1 MDQYDRVI
9 WRGAYMT
16 RRQRQALIATE
27 NHIRDEHPRWDF
39 RFTVPQG
46 SWRPQTSYSGTSH
59 TGAGVVD
66 LQYAGFYGDVGFKTR
81 AEKEKAKYVLR
92 KLREVG
98 RQGALMRGEADD
110 MVNHYHVMDLD
121 THGMSYT
128 SKTFQVPQYK
138 QGYNALDAGV
148 RDRYPYR
155 PKPIRKW
162 VYREAKKK

>member
-1 MDQYDRVI
+1 MGPYDRVT

-27 NHIRDEHPRWDF
+27 NHIRKEHPRWDF
-39 RFTVPQG
+39 RFSVPQG

-66 LQYAGFYGDVGFKTR
+66 LQYAGFYGAYGFETR
-81 AEKEKAKYVLR
+81 AQKEKAKYVLR

-98 RQGALMRGEADD
+98 RQAAWLRGAADS
-110 MVNHYHVMDLD
+110 MVNHYHVCDLD
-121 THGMSYT
+121 TTGMSHT
-128 SKTFQVPQYK
+128 SATWQVPAYK
-138 QGYNALDAGV
+138 RGENGLNSGV
-148 RDRYPYR
+148 KDRYPYR

-162 VYREAKKK
+162 SYKKGN